1 MNCIDYTLWI
11 KEKWQW
17 GCLLF
22 VCTGSIGNLSLN
34 SGSAEHEQCF
44 RWMRCLFEAK
54 KKNNKVFNGAKKGAS
69 VFAGKHEMTC
79 RISFYIA
86 KQNDVL
92 SYRN

>member
-1 MNCIDYTLWI
+1 MEPK
-11 KEKWQW
+11 KEPQ
-17 GCLLF
+17 
-22 VCTGSIGNLSLN
+22 
-34 SGSAEHEQCF
+34 
-44 RWMRCLFEAK
+44 
-54 KKNNKVFNGAKKGAS
+54 

>member
-1 MNCIDYTLWI
+1 M
-11 KEKWQW
+11 EP
-17 GCLLF
+17 
-22 VCTGSIGNLSLN
+22 
-34 SGSAEHEQCF
+34 
-44 RWMRCLFEAK
+44 
-54 KKNNKVFNGAKKGAS
+54 KKGAS

>member
-1 MNCIDYTLWI
+1 MLNMSNVSD
-11 KEKWQW
+11 EW
-17 GCLLF
+17 GVFLR
-22 VCTGSIGNLSLN
+22 
-34 SGSAEHEQCF
+34 Q
-44 RWMRCLFEAK
+44 
-54 KKNNKVFNGAKKGAS
+54 KKNTKVLNGAKKGAS